1 MTFFFRQIGGGEI
14 DGDAARR
21 KRKAG
26 SNERRTHVLLGLRHS
41 FVRQPDD
48 GEGGQAGRHL
58 HLHAHGTGLD
68 SLKGDCCDPLNH
80 TTIPAPILA

>member
-14 DGDAARR
+14 DGDAAGR

-48 GEGGQAGRHL
+48 GPPMLLMTILRGGGCGKFAYRTRGRRD
-58 HLHAHGTGLD
+58 TE
-68 SLKGDCCDPLNH
+68 
-80 TTIPAPILA
+80 